1 MDFSESDLYSI
12 IKSQQIAIDSLKQQI
27 RQLKNDIKIEESYL
41 LEMINSLTQVANDYL
56 GLTEEEVGGP
66 YIVE

>member
-1 MDFSESDLYSI
+1 MDFSESELYSI
-12 IKSQQIAIDSLKQQI
+12 IKSQQIAIDSLTQQVK
-27 RQLKNDIKIEESYL
+27 QLKNDIKIEESYL

-56 GLTEEEVGGP
+56 GLTEEEVGGS

>member
-1 MDFSESDLYSI
+1 MDFSESELYSI

-56 GLTEEEVGGP
+56 GLTEEEVG
-66 YIVE
+66 